1 MPLRS
6 SARTDYW
13 AIEADGTE
21 KFPFDPV
28 KTNQKR
34 GRYTLAR
41 IRYSRLSNRSRR
53 CSLVS
58 SVTRSSHRL
67 ARVDSFAGAVH
78 PDAIDHMASFDHT
91 ASRDQAYFSLSFP
104 LLRRISKEFFNSSSI
119 S

>member
-58 SVTRSSHRL
+58 SITRSSHRL
-67 ARVDSFAGAVH
+67 SRVDSFAGAVP
-78 PDAIDHMASFDHT
+78 PDPIDHLASFEHT
-91 ASRDQAYFSLSFP
+91 ASLDPAAFP
-104 LLRRISKEFFNSSSI
+104 LSCPPLRWI
-119 S
+119 